1 MNQSKTDVKYWQRTI
16 FRPTY
21 VTDGKRKRVSDWSV
35 KIQHADRRETFP
47 LGTPNKT
54 AAAAKAKNI
63 YLCLLGQGWEAAR
76 AQFKKKGAA
85 TGTVV
90 TVGEFIESAKPKFGG
105 RPKTFND
112 YARAFRTIVAGIFE
126 IDGGKE
132 KYDYHSGG
140 RERWIQKIH
149 KTKLADVTPER
160 IQKWKISFI
169 RKAGNDPR
177 RTRAARISVNSL
189 MRQAKSL
196 FAPDLLKFVPVELGL
211 TKPFDGIKFEP
222 RQSMRYQ
229 SGFDIQKLVQQAQQE
244 LPVEQFKIFLLA
256 SMAGLRRN
264 EIDKLPWAAFR
275 WDTGLIRIEATA
287 HFHPKSEDSI
297 GDVEVDAEFLEVFR
311 GYRARA
317 TGEFVIE
324 SFVAPRAGIG
334 YSHYRCQPLFD
345 QLVQW
350 LRAHG
355 VDTTTPLHT
364 LRKEFGSQICARD
377 GIYAASTA
385 LRHAD
390 IAITSQHYLDK
401 KRRVTVGLG
410 SWLQL
415 ADKITPIRRGND
427 SAFAALN
434 TRNRHEKKAEQRREH
449 PSAKYSNAR

>member
-1 MNQSKTDVKYWQRTI
+1 MSLSKTDVKYWQRTVVRANYI
-16 FRPTY
+16 SH
-21 VTDGKRKRVSDWSV
+21 GKKRQVQDWSV
-35 KIQHADRRETFP
+35 KIQHAGRRETFP
-47 LGTPNKT
+47 LATPNKT
-54 AAAAKAKNI
+54 AAAAKAKDI

-76 AQFKKKGAA
+76 TQFKKKGP
-85 TGTVV
+85 GKSSVV
-90 TVGEFIESAKPKFGG
+90 TVGEFIDSARPKFGG
-105 RPKTFND
+105 RTKTFDD
-112 YARAFRTIVAGIFE
+112 YARAFRTIVADIFG
-126 IDGGKE
+126 IDGAKE
-132 KYDYHSGG
+132 KFDYRSGG
-140 RERWIQKIH
+140 RDGWLQKIH
-149 KTKLADVTPER
+149 KVKLADVTPER
-160 IQKWKISFI
+160 IQKWKIAFI
-169 RKAGNDPR
+169 RRAGDDPR

-196 FAPDLLKFVPVELGL
+196 FAPDLLKFVPIDVGL

-229 SGFDIQKLVQQAQQE
+229 SGFDIQELIQQAQKE

-264 EIDKLPWAAFR
+264 EIDKLLWDAFR
-275 WDTGLIRIEATA
+275 WDNGLIRIGATA

-297 GDVEVDAEFLEVFR
+297 GDVEIDAEVLQLFR

-317 TGEFVIE
+317 TGEFVVE
-324 SFVAPRAGIG
+324 SAVAPKTGTG
-334 YSHYRCQPLFD
+334 YSHYRCQELFD
-345 QLVQW
+345 ALVQW
-350 LRAHG
+350 LREHG

-410 SWLQL
+410 GFLVSPQNIV
-415 ADKITPIRRGND
+415 AIPKAKRR
-427 SAFAALN
+427 ARAA
-434 TRNRHEKKAEQRREH
+434 
-449 PSAKYSNAR
+449 